1 MQEKELNTSFIR
13 KILKN
18 FFWLFLQLGI
28 SRAFGF
34 LFAIILARRLTQSDF
49 GLYTYASS
57 IIGIFLIL
65 SDLGLSTL
73 LLREIARQGEN
84 ASEIFGRIF
93 AAKLPLALFAYIV
106 FGIVLYISPP
116 KGAGV
121 AVMLLA
127 TAFFLESAAKFVSAP
142 FKATEQMHYLA
153 FGDFV
158 FKLFL
163 LAGAFLF
170 LNIEHGLLSAG
181 LIYMGGSLI
190 YLLFYTL
197 LFFKHFRY
205 SHAVANMG
213 IFFSNLYNEIRNS
226 FPIALGGLIMVV
238 YINTDILILRWLKGD
253 AATGAYGVSYLFYLG
268 LGIIPSTLVQAILP
282 RLSASI
288 EKNQTGTAETVLRG
302 TVKLLF
308 LISLPIALGG
318 ILLSRELITF
328 FYGAR
333 YLSTN
338 TAFRL
343 FMLTIFFNYINTL
356 FSYYLFAERKQREIN
371 AIYLASVCINIIL
384 NILLIPKYSISG
396 AAFAT
401 LSAEISFVLIYM
413 VRHPSFISFFSIKWI
428 WRALLAASVMSAALY
443 WARGHMHFLL
453 AVLCGGTIYALL
465 LIAAKTFKNEQAML
479 RLIMKGIRTDEK
491 YIAS

>member
-1 MQEKELNTSFIR
+1 MQEKELNPSFIR

-34 LFAIILARRLTQSDF
+34 LFVIILARRLTQSDF
-49 GLYTYASS
+49 GLYIYASS

-73 LLREIARQGEN
+73 LLREISRQRES
-84 ASEIFGRIF
+84 ASEIFGKIF
-93 AAKLPLALFAYIV
+93 AARLPMTLFAYLV

-116 KGAGV
+116 KGARF

-127 TAFFLESAAKFVSAP
+127 TAFFLESAAKFVSVP
-142 FKATEQMHYLA
+142 FKAAEQMHYLA

-163 LAGAFLF
+163 LAGAYLF
-170 LNIEHGLLSAG
+170 LNIEHGLVSAG

-205 SHAVANMG
+205 KHAVSNMG
-213 IFFSNLYNEIRNS
+213 NFFSNLYNEIRNS

-238 YINTDILILRWLKGD
+238 YINTDIIILRWLKGD
-253 AATGAYGVSYLFYLG
+253 AATGAYGVSYIFYLG
-268 LGIIPSTLVQAILP
+268 LGVIPSMLVQAILP
-282 RLSASI
+282 RLSASL
-288 EKNQTGTAETVLRG
+288 EKNQTGPAETILRAM
-302 TVKLLF
+302 VKLLF
-308 LISLPIALGG
+308 IISLPIALGG
-318 ILLSRELITF
+318 ILMSRELITF
-328 FYGAR
+328 FYGAH

-356 FSYYLFAERKQREIN
+356 FSYYLFVERRQKELN
-371 AIYLASVCINIIL
+371 AIYLASICINIIL
-384 NILLIPKYSISG
+384 NILLIPKYSFSG
-396 AAFAT
+396 AASAT
-401 LSAEISFVLIYM
+401 LSAEISFVLLYI
-413 VRHPSFISFFSIKWI
+413 VRHPSFILFFNIKWI
-428 WRALLAASVMSAALY
+428 WRAMLAASMMSAFVY
-443 WARGHMHFLL
+443 WARGHLHVLL
-453 AVLCGGTIYALL
+453 VVLCGGTIYTLL
-465 LIAAKTFKNEQAML
+465 LIATNTFKNEQAIL
-479 RLIMKGIRTDEK
+479 WSIFKGIRTDEK
-491 YIAS
+491 NIAG